1 MERAYVLNWRRLL
14 ALCVATLVTLTL
26 AHETR
31 AQSWPTKPI
40 RIVVGFAA
48 GGPTDVIART
58 LAQDLGVA
66 LGQPVLVEN
75 RPGATAMIATEA
87 VASAPPDGY
96 TLLMSSVQLGI
107 NPVLYRDRVKY
118 DPVTSFAPVSLVA
131 SLPLA
136 VVVAPSS
143 TAVSIKDLVDQARA
157 KPGDVMYASSGS
169 GSAPHMAGAT
179 LQALTGVQ
187 MTHVPFKG
195 NGPALTEVMAGRV
208 GFMFY
213 PMVGLAQQ
221 VAANRLKVIA
231 VCTDKPHPDFP
242 GVPTAASAGYPNL
255 VNTSSWVGV
264 VAPAGTPR
272 EIVDRLATEL
282 RAALDKPN
290 VRERLV
296 GLGAEVVGNTPSE
309 FAAFL
314 NRDFERWAKVIADTG
329 MKGE

>member
-1 MERAYVLNWRRLL
+1 MQGHLKPFQRRRFLMRAVAAL
-14 ALCVATLVTLTL
+14 ALPAAGGVY
-26 AHETR
+26 
-31 AQSWPTKPI
+31 AQPWPARPVRMI
-40 RIVVGFAA
+40 VGFAA
-48 GGPTDVIART
+48 GGPTDVIARV
-58 LAQDLGVA
+58 LAQDLGAA
-66 LGQPVLVEN
+66 LGQPVIVEN

-118 DPVTSFAPVSLVA
+118 DPVASFAPVSLVA

-136 VVVAPSS
+136 VVVGPGS
-143 TAVSIKDLVDQARA
+143 TIASLKDLVEQARA
-157 KPGDVMYASSGS
+157 KPGDVMYASAGS

-221 VAANRLKVIA
+221 AAANRLKVIA
-231 VCTDKPHPDFP
+231 VCTDRPHPDFP
-242 GVPTAASAGYPNL
+242 GVPTAASAGYPDL

-264 VAPAGTPR
+264 VAPAGTPKD
-272 EIVDRLATEL
+272 IVDRLAGEL
-282 RAALDKPN
+282 RAALDKPA
-290 VRERLV
+290 VRERMV
-296 GLGAEVVGNTPSE
+296 GLGAEVVGNTPAE
-309 FAAFL
+309 FTAFL
-314 NRDFERWAKVIADTG
+314 RRDFERWAKVIAVTG